1 MFQDYDD
8 AIKTLKEIKIY
19 SEDLAELSSFLLK
32 SLTDEEFAKLNA
44 DKDDLLHRKL
54 IDEISA
60 AKDGVM
66 KQVNKL
72 KRMV

>member
-32 SLTDEEFAKLNA
+32 SLTNEEFAKLNA

>member
-8 AIKTLKEIKIY
+8 AVKTLKEIKTY
-19 SEDLAELSSFLLK
+19 SEDLVELSSFLLK
-32 SLTDEEFAKLNA
+32 SLTDEEFARLNA

-54 IDEISA
+54 IDEISS

>member
-1 MFQDYDD
+1 MFQDYED
-8 AIKTLKEIKIY
+8 AVKTLKEINTY
-19 SEDLAELSSFLLK
+19 SEDLAQLSSFLLK
-32 SLTDEEFAKLNA
+32 SLTDEDFAKLNA

-54 IDEISA
+54 IDEIST

>member
-8 AIKTLKEIKIY
+8 AVKTLKEIKTY

-32 SLTDEEFAKLNA
+32 SLTDEEFSRLNA
-44 DKDDLLHRKL
+44 DKDDLLHRRL

>member
-8 AIKTLKEIKIY
+8 AVKTLKEIKTY

-32 SLTDEEFAKLNA
+32 SLTDEEFADVNVS
-44 DKDDLLHRKL
+44 KDDLLCRKL
-54 IDEISA
+54 IDEIST

>member
-8 AIKTLKEIKIY
+8 AVKTLNEIKTY

-32 SLTDEEFAKLNA
+32 SLTDEEFARLNA

>member
-1 MFQDYDD
+1 MFQDCDD
-8 AIKTLKEIKIY
+8 AVKTLKEIKAY

-32 SLTDEEFAKLNA
+32 SLTDEEFSRLNV
-44 DKDDLLHRKL
+44 DKCDLLHRKL
-54 IDEISA
+54 IDEISS

>member
-8 AIKTLKEIKIY
+8 AVKTLKEIKTY

-32 SLTDEEFAKLNA
+32 SLTDEEFARLNA

-54 IDEISA
+54 IDEIST

>member
-8 AIKTLKEIKIY
+8 AVKTLKEIKIY

-32 SLTDEEFAKLNA
+32 SLTDEEFSRLNA
-44 DKDDLLHRKL
+44 DKDDLLHRRL

>member
-8 AIKTLKEIKIY
+8 AVKTLKEIKTY

-32 SLTDEEFAKLNA
+32 SLTDEEFARLNA

-54 IDEISA
+54 VDEISA

>member
-8 AIKTLKEIKIY
+8 AVKTLKEIKTY
-19 SEDLAELSSFLLK
+19 SEDLVELSSFLLK
-32 SLTDEEFAKLNA
+32 SLTDEEFARLNA

>member
-8 AIKTLKEIKIY
+8 AVKTLKEIKTY

-32 SLTDEEFAKLNA
+32 SLTDEEFARLNA

>member
-8 AIKTLKEIKIY
+8 AVKTLKEIKIY

-32 SLTDEEFAKLNA
+32 SLTDEEFSRLNA